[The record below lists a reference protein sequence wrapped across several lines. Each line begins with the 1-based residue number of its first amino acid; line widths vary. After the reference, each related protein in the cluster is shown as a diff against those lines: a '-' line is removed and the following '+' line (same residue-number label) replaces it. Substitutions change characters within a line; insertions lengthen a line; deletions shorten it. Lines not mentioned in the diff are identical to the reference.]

1 MITFETRED
10 LLKYLGTDL
19 KIAEIGVFKGEFS
32 KFIFENLKPKELFL
46 VDLFEGYAGSGD
58 KDGNNMQFTNLETEH
73 SRLIEYFKENKN
85 VYIIKENSKN
95 FISSLRDGS
104 LDLIYIDG
112 DHDYSGVKS
121 DLMLSYDK
129 IKNGGYICGH
139 DYVSPV
145 FDGVV
150 RAVNEFCIDKDLKID
165 YITKDGCPTYCIK
178 KTQNKKT

>member
-10 LLKYLGTDL
+10 LLNYLGIDL

-32 KFIFENLKPKELFL
+32 KFIFDNLKPKELFL
-46 VDLFEGYAGSGD
+46 VDIFEGYVGSGD
-58 KDGNNMQFTNLETEH
+58 KNGNNMQFTNLEIEH
-73 SRLIEYFKENKN
+73 SQLIEYFKENKN
-85 VYIIKENSKN
+85 VHIIKETSEK
-95 FISSLRDGS
+95 FISSLVDGG

-139 DYVSPV
+139 DYVSPR
-145 FDGVV
+145 FEGVV
-150 RAVNEFCIDKDLKID
+150 TAVNEFCIEKDLKID

-178 KTQNKKT
+178 KLKL

>member
-10 LLKYLGTDL
+10 LLNYLGIDL

-32 KFIFENLKPKELFL
+32 KFIFDNLKPKELFL
-46 VDLFEGYAGSGD
+46 VDIFEGYV
-58 KDGNNMQFTNLETEH
+58 EH
-73 SRLIEYFKENKN
+73 SQLIEYFKENKN
-85 VYIIKENSKN
+85 VHIIKETSEK
-95 FISSLRDGS
+95 FISSLVDGG

-139 DYVSPV
+139 DYVSPR
-145 FDGVV
+145 FEGVV
-150 RAVNEFCIDKDLKID
+150 TAVNEFCIEKDLKID

-178 KTQNKKT
+178 KLKL